1 MGQGHTGDVARP
13 TFRARRRRQVVLL
26 LLGLPFL
33 AVLGGV
39 KVFLGRVN
47 GAVIGSIIA
56 LLTLGYVT
64 FAVIFS
70 LRNWRCPYCNR
81 WLGNQL
87 NPQSCEGCGVR
98 FGP

>member
-1 MGQGHTGDVARP
+1 MGQGHPGEVARA

-26 LLGLPFL
+26 LVGLPFI
-33 AVLGGV
+33 AVLGRF

-47 GAVIGSIIA
+47 GAVAGSIFA

-70 LRNWRCPYCNR
+70 LRNWRCPCCDR
-81 WLGNQL
+81 WLGNQV
-87 NPQSCEGCGVR
+87 NPQSCVGCGVR